1 MARKIKVLIADDHT
15 IVRIGLSA
23 LLGTQKDLSVVG
35 EADNGED
42 AVTEALRLRPD
53 IVIMDL
59 MMPKKDG
66 AEATRELHA
75 QAPDIKVII
84 LTSYSASDGIAHALE
99 AGASGAIIKTADDN
113 ALITAIRKVSE
124 GGRFISPKI
133 QQLLRESPPVPELT
147 ERQREIVASM
157 ARGLSNV
164 DIAKQ
169 FGISPTV
176 AREHISAILNK
187 IGASN
192 RTEAVAIALQKQLL
206 KI

>member
-1 MARKIKVLIADDHT
+1 MARKIKVLITDDHT

-42 AVTEALRLRPD
+42 AVTAALRLHPD

-66 AEATRELHA
+66 VEATRELHA

-113 ALITAIRKVSE
+113 ALITAIR
-124 GGRFISPKI
+124 
-133 QQLLRESPPVPELT
+133 
-147 ERQREIVASM
+147 
-157 ARGLSNV
+157 
-164 DIAKQ
+164 
-169 FGISPTV
+169 
-176 AREHISAILNK
+176 
-187 IGASN
+187 
-192 RTEAVAIALQKQLL
+192 
-206 KI
+206 